1 MKLTGASPRAVD
13 LPEELKVQAGF
24 GQEELIILFEPHL
37 AHGSVLKKTQ
47 QNNVNMQELRMVK
60 ISIIR
65 TSHERTRQHSA

>member
-47 QNNVNMQELRMVK
+47 QNVNMQELRIVK